1 MPPKDVAPSKLWA
14 KLQETPAPSEVV
26 DFPRKRRD
34 GNPVDQLRIMV
45 IPQYQH
51 DVARE
56 AAARAM
62 ERRKWR
68 PEQLQNELLAEVQ
81 GDLTAKEILA
91 LACHEVEPIPGSE
104 NDPKY
109 PRIFA
114 NGEQVGH
121 LTADE
126 IEVLFT
132 QYLMVKAKYGPYI
145 RDLSE
150 DELNEWIRVLGD
162 GGGTAFPLASFSS
175 EDLVRLCMSM
185 AQRSFELT
193 SILFRHS
200 NLLSI
205 SESDLERLTAGIS
218 SFGEQPDDGSE
229 SNPEPTPESSPLPS
243 VDDQETVDQVA
254 DKIRRN
260 TRRRKQK

>member
-1 MPPKDVAPSKLWA
+1 MPPKNVAPSKLWA

-26 DFPRKRRD
+26 DFPRRRRD
-34 GNPVDQLRIMV
+34 GTPVGQLRVMV
-45 IPQYQH
+45 IPQHQH

-62 ERRKWR
+62 EKRKWK

-91 LACHEVEPIPGSE
+91 LACHEVDPIPGSE
-104 NDPKY
+104 NDPRY
-109 PRIFA
+109 PRVFA
-114 NGEQVGH
+114 NGEQVGE

-150 DELNEWIRVLGD
+150 DELNEW
-162 GGGTAFPLASFSS
+162 
-175 EDLVRLCMSM
+175 MSM

-193 SILFRHS
+193 SILIQHS
-200 NLLSI
+200 NSLSI
-205 SESDLERLTAGIS
+205 SESDRERLTTGIS
-218 SFGEQPDDGSE
+218 SSGEQPDDGSREAISEPPE
-229 SNPEPTPESSPLPS
+229 SNPLPS

-254 DKIRRN
+254 EKIRRN